1 MSADVGHQRPDGV
14 SDAVVEAVG
23 TLSEALEYL
32 ERAKGHLYTFH
43 QLMGR
48 IDILAQQAAD
58 GLDDA
63 GEHRHAELLR
73 RDVVGRNVLDGRWT
87 FQVVEEFGRTYDEP
101 FRRAEEQ
108 VRGDLMAGRRHV
120 YEAELKERERSRGRR
135 GHEARPAPSHDDE
148 VDAP

>member
-1 MSADVGHQRPDGV
+1 MTGEDGHRRPDGV
-14 SDAVVEAVG
+14 SDEVVEAVG

-48 IDILAQQAAD
+48 VDILAQQAAD
-58 GLDDA
+58 GLAAA
-63 GEHRHAELLR
+63 GHDRHADLLR
-73 RDVVGRNVLDGRWT
+73 REVVGRNVLDGRWT
-87 FQVVEEFGRTYDEP
+87 FQVVEEFGRTFDEP
-101 FRRAEEQ
+101 FRRAEER

-120 YEAELKERERSRGRR
+120 YEAELKERERSRGRA
-135 GHEARPAPSHDDE
+135 GHEARPAPSHDGS